1 MLWKPCIR
9 ISVLIILVNLQAECL
24 EQTMLQY
31 HVCLS
36 PVLYISGDR
45 SIISICLVR
54 SDLGFAS
61 LHCFA
66 IKRILGII
74 QGFVFYLVDVKPS
87 KCDPKL
93 VLESVFDL
101 CGL

>member
-1 MLWKPCIR
+1 MFGTNNSA
-9 ISVLIILVNLQAECL
+9 ISRRLISCPIYN
-24 EQTMLQY
+24 
-31 HVCLS
+31 
-36 PVLYISGDR
+36 ISGDR

-54 SDLGFAS
+54 SGLGFAS

-101 CGL
+101 CGCEML